1 MAEKNKVVIYY
12 PSYEKG
18 GATKILLNLINY
30 LTSKNFE
37 IFLFSQNVEKKR
49 FENIKY
55 VKLIN
60 IENPKFMLRRFVRIY
75 LSLILSVK
83 MFFFLKKYKK
93 KITIL
98 SMQNHLFSIPISILT
113 NNKIIIRNSEEI
125 FGATRYAD
133 NKINAFIVL
142 FLKLIFYQF
151 ADKII
156 ALSVKSR
163 SSLEKIIFNKKKISL
178 IYNPYLIKFKNF
190 KVKKFD
196 KTLKIVS
203 AGRLTKQKNF
213 IILIDAIIFLVNNGY
228 DLKLTIIGSG
238 PLERYIRNYIKDYD
252 FIKLY
257 NWSNQIEKSLK
268 KNDLFILPSLYEGS
282 SNILLDSINI
292 SLPVLSSDCSG
303 ARDILAQQ
311 SKFIFKVND
320 KQDLIKKLKFFLS
333 NKKKMIKD
341 FRKSHKNLKNF
352 SISNCLKYKEL
363 I

>member
-1 MAEKNKVVIYY
+1 
-12 PSYEKG
+12 
-18 GATKILLNLINY
+18 
-30 LTSKNFE
+30 
-37 IFLFSQNVEKKR
+37 
-49 FENIKY
+49 
-55 VKLIN
+55 
-60 IENPKFMLRRFVRIY
+60 
-75 LSLILSVK
+75 
-83 MFFFLKKYKK
+83 
-93 KITIL
+93 
-98 SMQNHLFSIPISILT
+98 MQNHLFSIPISILT

-320 KQDLIKKLKFFLS
+320 KQELIKKLKFFLS